1 MIVATRKIAQK
12 IPFKP
17 TKKQVKS
24 FADCFGAR
32 RFAYNSQVAVFNTY
46 SEENK
51 ELVYPKITDLKRE
64 NEWLKTSVVPA
75 HSLSNALM
83 DFGKARTAYFKK
95 ANYGKNRPSFQSRHD
110 YTQSFRNGMPLKTIR
125 DNGRY
130 QLSKKLGYIKIPK
143 RDKLRYPIEQM
154 TQWTI
159 KREGEKYYI
168 VFLFTVEIETYP
180 ETTSAVG
187 LDLGIKDFVIT
198 SDGEKI
204 DLPKQIGKLEAKVI
218 KEQRKL
224 SRKQKGKG
232 KQSNNFYKQKAKLQK
247 AHAKV
252 RHVRENFQHHVS
264 KQLIEE
270 NQFIA
275 IETLR
280 PSNMIKN
287 HKLARSIARA
297 GWRQF
302 TNQLEYKADWYGRT
316 LQKVGTYYPSSKTC
330 GNCEAIYHGLK
341 LSEREW
347 TCTHCGVTHD
357 RDLNA
362 SLNILKEAQRLAS

>member
-1 MIVATRKIAQK
+1 MVTRKIAQK
-12 IPFKP
+12 IPFNP
-17 TKKQVKS
+17 TKKQVKF

-51 ELVYPKITDLKRE
+51 KLTYPKISDLKRD
-64 NEWLKTSVVPA
+64 NEWLKESVVPS
-75 HSLSNALM
+75 HSLSNAIM
-83 DFGKARTAYFKK
+83 DFGKAKTAYFKK
-95 ANYGKNRPSFQSRHD
+95 KQYSKHRPRFQSRHD
-110 YTQSFRNGMPLKTIR
+110 YVQSFRNGMPLKTIR
-125 DNGRY
+125 ESGRY
-130 QLSKKLGYIKIPK
+130 QLSKKLGYIKIRK

-154 TQWTI
+154 TQWTV

-168 VFLFTVEIETYP
+168 VFLFTVEIETQP
-180 ETTSAVG
+180 EVKRAIG
-187 LDLGIKDFVIT
+187 IDLGIKDFAIT

-204 DLPKQIGKLEAKVI
+204 DLPEQIGELEAKVI

-224 SRKQKGKG
+224 SRKQNGKG

-264 KQLIEE
+264 KQIVEE

-275 IETLR
+275 LETLR

-287 HKLARSIARA
+287 RKLAHCIARA
-297 GWRQF
+297 GWHQF
-302 TNQLEYKADWYGRT
+302 TNMLEYKADWSGRT
-316 LQKVGTYYPSSKTC
+316 VQKVGQFYASSKTC
-330 GNCEAIYHGLK
+330 GNCGTIYHDLK

-347 TCTHCGVTHD
+347 ICSECGSHHD

-362 SLNILKEAQRLAS
+362 SQNILKEAQRLAS

>member
-1 MIVATRKIAQK
+1 MVTRKIAQK
-12 IPFKP
+12 IPFTP
-17 TKKQVKS
+17 TKKQKKF

-32 RFAYNSQVAVFNTY
+32 RFVYNSQVAVFNTY

-51 ELVYPKITDLKRE
+51 KLVYPKITDLKRE
-64 NEWLKTSVVPA
+64 NEWLKESVVPS

-95 ANYGKNRPSFQSRHD
+95 ANYGKNRPRFQRRHD
-110 YTQSFRNGMPLKTIR
+110 YIQSFRNGMPLKTIR
-125 DNGRY
+125 ENGRY
-130 QLSKKLGYIKIPK
+130 QLSRKLGYIKIRK

-154 TQWTI
+154 TQWTV
-159 KREGEKYYI
+159 KREGNKYYI
-168 VFLFTVEIETYP
+168 IFLFTVEMETQP
-180 ETTSAVG
+180 EVQGSVG
-187 LDLGIKDFVIT
+187 IDLGIKDFAIT

-204 DLPKQIGKLEAKVI
+204 TLPEQLGKLEAKVI
-218 KEQRKL
+218 KEQRNL

-247 AHAKV
+247 AYAKV

-280 PSNMIKN
+280 PSNMVKN

-297 GWRQF
+297 AWRQF
-302 TNQLEYKADWYGRT
+302 TNQLEYKAEWYGRT
-316 LQKVGTYYPSSKTC
+316 LQKVGAYYPSSKTC
-330 GNCEAIYHGLK
+330 GNCGLVYYDLK

-347 TCTHCGVTHD
+347 TCSGCGSHHD

-362 SLNILKEAQRLAS
+362 SKNILKEARRLAS

>member
-1 MIVATRKIAQK
+1 MVIRKIAQK

-17 TKKQVKS
+17 TKKQIQF

-32 RFAYNSQVAVFNTY
+32 RFVYNSQVAVFNTY
-46 SEENK
+46 FEENK
-51 ELVYPKITDLKRE
+51 KLVYPKITDLKHE
-64 NEWLKTSVVPA
+64 NEWLRGSVVPA

-83 DFGKARTAYFKK
+83 DFGKARSAYFKK
-95 ANYGKNRPSFQSRHD
+95 KKYSKNRPRFQSRHD
-110 YTQSFRNGMPLKTIR
+110 YIQSFRNGMPLKTIR
-125 DNGRY
+125 ENGRY
-130 QLSKKLGYIKIPK
+130 QLSKKLGYIKIRK
-143 RDKLRYPIEQM
+143 RDNLRYPIEQM
-154 TQWTI
+154 TQWTV
-159 KREGEKYYI
+159 KREGDKYYI
-168 VFLFTVEIETYP
+168 VFLFTVEVETQS
-180 ETTSAVG
+180 ETTGAVG
-187 LDLGIKDFVIT
+187 IDLGIKDFAIT

-204 DLPKQIGKLEAKVI
+204 DLPEQIGKLEAKVI

-252 RHVRENFQHHVS
+252 RHVRENFHHHVS
-264 KQLIEE
+264 KQLVEE

-275 IETLR
+275 LETLR

-302 TNQLEYKADWYGRT
+302 TNQLEYKAQWYGRT
-316 LQKVGTYYPSSKTC
+316 VQHVGQYYASSKTC
-330 GNCEAIYHGLK
+330 GNCGIIYHGLK

-347 TCTHCGVTHD
+347 TCSECGTHHD

-362 SLNILKEAQRLAS
+362 SQNILKEAQRLAS

>member
-1 MIVATRKIAQK
+1 MSTYKIAQK

-17 TKKQVKS
+17 TKKQVK
-24 FADCFGAR
+24 FFTDCFGAR
-32 RFAYNSQVAVFNTY
+32 RFAYNSQVSVFNTY

-51 ELVYPKITDLKRE
+51 DLTYPKITDLKRE

-95 ANYGKNRPSFQSRHD
+95 ANYGKNRPRFHSRND
-110 YTQSFRNGMPLKTIR
+110 YIQSFRHGMPLKKIR
-125 DNGRY
+125 ENGRY
-130 QLSKKLGYIKIPK
+130 QLSKKLGYIKIRK

-168 VFLFTVEIETYP
+168 IFLFTVEIETRP
-180 ETTSAVG
+180 EIIGSVG
-187 LDLGIKDFVIT
+187 IDLGIKDFVIT

-204 DLPKQIGKLEAKVI
+204 DLPESIGKLEAKVI

-297 GWRQF
+297 SWRQF

-330 GNCEAIYHGLK
+330 GNCGNIYHNLK

-347 TCTHCGVTHD
+347 TCAECGTHHD

>member
-1 MIVATRKIAQK
+1 MMATRKVAQK
-12 IPFKP
+12 IPFNP
-17 TKKQVKS
+17 TKRQEKLI
-24 FADCFGAR
+24 ADCFGAR

-46 SEENK
+46 SEKNK
-51 ELVYPKITDLKRE
+51 ELKYPKISELKRN
-64 NEWLKTSVVPA
+64 NEWLKESVVPS
-75 HSLSNALM
+75 HSLSNAIM
-83 DFGKARTAYFKK
+83 DFGKSRAAYFKK
-95 ANYGKNRPSFQSRHD
+95 KQYAKNRPRFQSKHD
-110 YTQSFRNGMPLKTIR
+110 YIQSFRNGVPLKTIR

-130 QLSKKLGYIKIPK
+130 QLSKKLGYIKIRK
-143 RDKLRYPIEQM
+143 RDKLRYPIEQIS
-154 TQWTI
+154 QWTV

-168 VFLFTVEIETYP
+168 VFLFTVEVEQNQEVNGSI
-180 ETTSAVG
+180 G
-187 LDLGIKDFVIT
+187 IDLGIKDFAIT

-204 DLPKQIGKLEAKVI
+204 DLPKQIGDLEAKVI

-247 AHAKV
+247 AYTKV

-264 KQLIEE
+264 KRIVEE

-275 IETLR
+275 LETLR

-287 HKLARSIARA
+287 HKLARAIARA

-302 TNQLEYKADWYGRT
+302 TNQLEYKAEWYGRT
-316 LQKVGTYYPSSKTC
+316 LQKVGQYYASSKTC
-330 GNCEAIYHGLK
+330 GHCGTIYHDLK
-341 LSEREW
+341 LSERFWSCSE
-347 TCTHCGVTHD
+347 CGTYHD

-362 SLNILKEAQRLAS
+362 SQNILKEARRLAS

>member
-1 MIVATRKIAQK
+1 MTTRKIAQK

-17 TKKQVKS
+17 TKKQEKL

-32 RFAYNSQVAVFNTY
+32 RFAYNSQVSVFNTY
-46 SEENK
+46 TEENK
-51 ELVYPKITDLKRE
+51 ELIYPKISDLKRD
-64 NEWLKTSVVPA
+64 NEWLKESAVPA
-75 HSLSNALM
+75 HSLSNAIM

-95 ANYGKNRPSFQSRHD
+95 ANYGKNRPRFQSRHD
-110 YTQSFRNGMPLKTIR
+110 YIQSFRNGMPFKTIR
-125 DNGRY
+125 ENGRY
-130 QLSKKLGYIKIPK
+130 QLSKKLGYIKIRK
-143 RDKLRYPIEQM
+143 RDKLRYPIEQIS
-154 TQWTI
+154 QWTV
-159 KREGEKYYI
+159 KREGSKYYI
-168 VFLFTVEIETYP
+168 VFLFTVEVEIK
-180 ETTSAVG
+180 AVSKG
-187 LDLGIKDFVIT
+187 NIGIDLGIKDFAIT

-204 DLPKQIGKLEAKVI
+204 DLPEQMGKLEAKI
-218 KEQRKL
+218 LKEQRKL

-232 KQSNNFYKQKAKLQK
+232 KQSNNFYKQKLKLQK

-264 KQLIEE
+264 KQIVEE

-275 IETLR
+275 LETLR

-287 HKLARSIARA
+287 RKLARCIARA

-302 TNQLEYKADWYGRT
+302 TNMLEYKAEWSGRT
-316 LQKVGTYYPSSKTC
+316 IQKVGQFYASSKTC
-330 GNCEAIYHGLK
+330 GNCGIIYHDLK

-347 TCTHCGVTHD
+347 TCSKCGSHHD

-362 SLNILKEAQRLAS
+362 SQNILKEAQRLAS

>member
-1 MIVATRKIAQK
+1 MASRKIAQK
-12 IPFKP
+12 IPFTP
-17 TKKQVKS
+17 TKKQKKF

-32 RFAYNSQVAVFNTY
+32 RFAYNSQVSIFNTY

-51 ELVYPKITDLKRE
+51 ELVYPKISDLKRD
-64 NEWLKTSVVPA
+64 NEWLKENVVPS
-75 HSLSNALM
+75 HSLSNAIM
-83 DFGKARTAYFKK
+83 DFGKSKTAYFKK
-95 ANYGKNRPSFQSRHD
+95 KQYGKNRPRFQSRHD
-110 YTQSFRNGMPLKTIR
+110 YIQSFRNGVPLKTIR
-125 DNGRY
+125 ENGRY
-130 QLSKKLGYIKIPK
+130 QLSKKLGYIKIRK
-143 RDKLRYPIEQM
+143 RDKLRYPIEKI
-154 TQWTI
+154 TQWTV

-168 VFLFTVEIETYP
+168 VFLFTVEDKP
-180 ETTSAVG
+180 VPQAQGAVG
-187 LDLGIKDFVIT
+187 IDLGIKDFAIT

-204 DLPKQIGKLEAKVI
+204 DMPEQIGKLEAKVI

-232 KQSNNFYKQKAKLQK
+232 RQSNNFYKQKIKLQK

-252 RHVRENFQHHVS
+252 KHVRENFQHHVS
-264 KQLIEE
+264 KQIVEE

-275 IETLR
+275 LETLR

-287 HKLARSIARA
+287 RKLARCIARA

-302 TNQLEYKADWYGRT
+302 TNMLGYKAEWAGRT
-316 LQKVGTYYPSSKTC
+316 VQKVGQFYASSKTC
-330 GNCEAIYHGLK
+330 GKCGRIYHDLK

-347 TCTHCGVTHD
+347 TCSECHTRHD

-362 SLNILKEAQRLAS
+362 SQNILKEAQRLAS

>member
-1 MIVATRKIAQK
+1 MATHKIAQK
-12 IPFKP
+12 IPIKP
-17 TKKQVKS
+17 TKKQMKL

-95 ANYGKNRPSFQSRHD
+95 ANYGKNRPSFHSRHD
-110 YTQSFRNGMPLKTIR
+110 YIQSFRNGMPLKMIR

-130 QLSKKLGYIKIPK
+130 QLSKKLGYIKIRK
-143 RDKLRYPIEQM
+143 RDKLRYPIDQM
-154 TQWTI
+154 TQWTV

-168 VFLFTVEIETYP
+168 VFLFTVEIETRP
-180 ETTSAVG
+180 ETTGAVG
-187 LDLGIKDFVIT
+187 IDLGIKDFVIT

-204 DLPKQIGKLEAKVI
+204 DLPESIGKLEAKVI

-287 HKLARSIARA
+287 HKLARAIARA

-316 LQKVGTYYPSSKTC
+316 VQKVGTYYPSSKTC
-330 GNCEAIYHGLK
+330 GNCGNVYHNLK

-347 TCTHCGVTHD
+347 TCAHCSVTHD

-362 SLNILKEAQRLAS
+362 GLNILKEAQRLAS

>member
-110 YTQSFRNGMPLKTIR
+110 YTQSFRNGIPLKTIR

-130 QLSKKLGYIKIPK
+130 QLSKKLGYIKIRK

-168 VFLFTVEIETYP
+168 VFLFTVDVETYP
-180 ETTSAVG
+180 ETTGAVG

-204 DLPKQIGKLEAKVI
+204 NLPESLGKLEAKVI

-316 LQKVGTYYPSSKTC
+316 VQKVGTYYPSSKTC
-330 GNCEAIYHGLK
+330 GNCGNVYHNLT

-362 SLNILKEAQRLAS
+362 SQNILKEAQRLAS